1 MMARDPID
9 ILVDHEVD
17 RRQKELAQK
26 RRRRMKP
33 INPLWLLLLII
44 FPLFIVT
51 IFVEMV
57 TAAMLAVAIWL
68 RNLYEWVETQLIRLP

>member
-1 MMARDPID
+1 MVRDPID

-17 RRQKELAQK
+17 RRQEELAQK

>member
-1 MMARDPID
+1 MMVRDPID

-17 RRQKELAQK
+17 RRQEELAQK

-68 RNLYEWVETQLIRLP
+68 RNLYEWVETQLVRIP

>member
-1 MMARDPID
+1 MVRDPID

-17 RRQKELAQK
+17 RRQEELAQK

-68 RNLYEWVETQLIRLP
+68 RNLYEWVETQLVRIP

>member
-1 MMARDPID
+1 MVRDPID

-17 RRQKELAQK
+17 RRQEELAQK

-68 RNLYEWVETQLIRLP
+68 RNLYEWVETQLIRLT

>member
-1 MMARDPID
+1 MARDPID

-17 RRQKELAQK
+17 RRQEELAQK

-33 INPLWLLLLII
+33 INPLWLLLII
-44 FPLFIVT
+44 MPPLFIVT

-68 RNLYEWVETQLIRLP
+68 RNLYEWVETQLVRIP

>member
-1 MMARDPID
+1 MMVRDPID

-17 RRQKELAQK
+17 RRQEELAQK

-68 RNLYEWVETQLIRLP
+68 RNLYEWVETQLIRIP